1 MTVCDRVIVHLREI
15 TMGCEEPICPNRF
28 WCIEDVCFTSRL
40 SYPMVPKKKIRLL
53 SIEPVLAKVEPCDF
67 KYNLCVSRKLKKN
80 VLYTYDDLK
89 QNKQYYPQK
98 PLFLKSEIRKTDDWK
113 LFS

>member
-1 MTVCDRVIVHLREI
+1 MKNQFAQIDFGVLKMFALQADCLIRW
-15 TMGCEEPICPNRF
+15 F
-28 WCIEDVCFTSRL
+28 
-40 SYPMVPKKKIRLL
+40 PKKKIHLL

-67 KYNLCVSRKLKKN
+67 KNNLCVSRKLKKN

>member
-1 MTVCDRVIVHLREI
+1 MKNQFAQIDFGVLKMFALQADCLIRW
-15 TMGCEEPICPNRF
+15 F
-28 WCIEDVCFTSRL
+28 
-40 SYPMVPKKKIRLL
+40 PKKKIRLL

-98 PLFLKSEIRKTDDWK
+98 PLFLKSVIRKTDDWK

>member
-1 MTVCDRVIVHLREI
+1 
-15 TMGCEEPICPNRF
+15 MGCEEPICANRF

-40 SYPMVPKKKIRLL
+40 SSPMVSEKKIRLL
-53 SIEPVLAKVEPCDF
+53 SIEPVLAKL
-67 KYNLCVSRKLKKN
+67 NLVIIN
-80 VLYTYDDLK
+80 TIYVFQENYDDLK
-89 QNKQYYPQK
+89 QNKQYYLQK

>member
-1 MTVCDRVIVHLREI
+1 
-15 TMGCEEPICPNRF
+15 
-28 WCIEDVCFTSRL
+28 
-40 SYPMVPKKKIRLL
+40 MVSEKKKFASYQL
-53 SIEPVLAKVEPCDF
+53 SPFLAKVEPCDF

>member
-1 MTVCDRVIVHLREI
+1 
-15 TMGCEEPICPNRF
+15 MGCEEPICANRF

-40 SYPMVPKKKIRLL
+40 SSPM
-53 SIEPVLAKVEPCDF
+53 VEPCDF

-98 PLFLKSEIRKTDDWK
+98 PLFSKSEIRKTDDWK

>member
-1 MTVCDRVIVHLREI
+1 MKNQFAQIDFGVLKMFALQADCLIRW
-15 TMGCEEPICPNRF
+15 F
-28 WCIEDVCFTSRL
+28 
-40 SYPMVPKKKIRLL
+40 PKKKIRLL
-53 SIEPVLAKVEPCDF
+53 SIEPVLTKVEPCDF

>member
-28 WCIEDVCFTSRL
+28 WCLLRWF
-40 SYPMVPKKKIRLL
+40 PKKKIRLL

-67 KYNLCVSRKLKKN
+67 EYNLCVSRKLKKN